1 MPTSPDRMNAVML
14 YLKQIEST
22 VLGMKLLLPLIA
34 KDQGRDLLDALIAEA
49 EVQICKIKRRLVQ

>member
-1 MPTSPDRMNAVML
+1 MNAVML